1 MKRIAL
7 LVLAL
12 AVNVIAEEI
21 ETVQQVATHFETDVE
36 TVQIC
41 LSEAGTTVEEMH
53 IAKQK
58 WQEIKAD
65 ESIDEETKESFT
77 IHGRFIAC
85 ILEKKDM
92 MKDSKLVLDKIQED
106 IDKEQ
111 NVAINKEVLTKCVTS
126 LNEDVE
132 ITREERAFGFMFC
145 VTSCQTNVGE
155 K

>member
-21 ETVQQVATHFETDVE
+21 ETIQQVATNFETDVE
-36 TVQIC
+36 TIQIC

-92 MKDSKLVLDKIQED
+92 MKDSKLVLDKIQEEV
-106 IDKEQ
+106 DKEQ
-111 NVAINKEVLTKCVTS
+111 NVAVNKEVLTKCVTS
-126 LNEDVE
+126 LNEDAE
-132 ITREERAFGFMFC
+132 ITREERAFEFMFC
-145 VTSCQTNVGE
+145 VTNCQTNVAE

>member
-12 AVNVIAEEI
+12 AVNVIADEI
-21 ETVQQVATHFETDVE
+21 ETIQQVATNFETDVQ
-36 TVQIC
+36 TIQIC
-41 LSEAGTTVEEMH
+41 LSEAGTTVEEMQ
-53 IAKQK
+53 IVKQK

-65 ESIDEETKESFT
+65 EDIDEETEESFT

-92 MKDSKLVLDKIQED
+92 MKDSKLVLDKIQEMV
-106 IDKEQ
+106 DKEQ
-111 NVAINKEVLTKCVTS
+111 NVAVSKEVLTECVTS

-132 ITREERAFGFMFC
+132 ITREERAFEFMIC
-145 VTSCQTNVGE
+145 ITSSQTNVGE